1 MRSICGLHLTFGS
14 SSFPSETADLCEAG
28 SRVPLSGVH
37 WHVSAAFL
45 VSTGGE
51 SGTGCFERPA
61 AALRCAATAAAAAV
75 LT

>member
-1 MRSICGLHLTFGS
+1 MHLIFGN

-61 AALRCAATAAAAAV
+61 AALRCAAAAAAAAAV